1 MGLILTVIACDDSCP
16 VGLECVR
23 SCPLETIG
31 MCSADGLCLCQETQ
45 AVMPINVDGKANA
58 SPPTHGGALSCA
70 RAGEGDVVISEVMLD
85 GEPTESEEFI
95 EIVNV
100 SDEPIR
106 LNGLSI
112 WGSRGQRVVRRVAF
126 LEGCLDPRTALVMYA
141 DRTRWISVPQT
152 TSEIVAD
159 MGRFGFSN
167 SSDFYISLMGDDG
180 LVLDE
185 IAGSSQMIEPGVSL
199 TRVDV
204 FADNRSE
211 LNLHHIMGF
220 GSKSSPGFCPNG
232 ARYDAY
238 CSVTMRSDYE
248 CIAPTA
254 GMLRINEI
262 LIDGAEDESE
272 EFVELINQT
281 SHPLSLAGLELWSN
295 RGLELVPRVRFYAG
309 CLPPKGMVAL

>member
-1 MGLILTVIACDDSCP
+1 
-16 VGLECVR
+16 
-23 SCPLETIG
+23 
-31 MCSADGLCLCQETQ
+31 
-45 AVMPINVDGKANA
+45 
-58 SPPTHGGALSCA
+58 
-70 RAGEGDVVISEVMLD
+70 
-85 GEPTESEEFI
+85 
-95 EIVNV
+95 
-100 SDEPIR
+100 
-106 LNGLSI
+106 
-112 WGSRGQRVVRRVAF
+112 
-126 LEGCLDPRTALVMYA
+126 
-141 DRTRWISVPQT
+141 
-152 TSEIVAD
+152 
-159 MGRFGFSN
+159 
-167 SSDFYISLMGDDG
+167 MGDDG

-295 RGLELVPRVRFYAG
+295 HGLELVPRVRFYAG
-309 CLPPKGMVAL
+309 CLPPKGMVALYARESHSIWRPLPSLSVDFELFGFGFSNDSDFHFELRTAQQETLDVFSGSRTLIEPGVSVNRTPDGYGNEITLHDAFTSRLNSPATCTTGHLHQFGCFVSSDAARLPTQQADVGRPMIDIPVE